1 MRDPESAV
9 LPLPSVLTHGQAMA
23 CHVSMVRNW
32 PLHSECSEVWV
43 DASALQQF
51 DSSALAVLLFCRRKA
66 EKTGQTL
73 KLIDAPARLV
83 QLARLYG
90 VADWLGMQAAV
101 PAP

>member
-1 MRDPESAV
+1 MRASDAV
-9 LPLPSVLTHGQAMA
+9 VLRLPSVLTHGQAVA
-23 CHVSMVRNW
+23 CHGSMARDW
-32 PLHSECSEVWV
+32 PLPSESSEVQV

-90 VADWLGMQAAV
+90 VADWLGMPAAV